1 MTLGPDL
8 CGLPDSELPSFSSKF
23 LSAEAPQAVSAASV
37 PPCSVLATILSK
49 LFFFVFKALVNKLER
64 LSLANILRL
73 EKYLRVD

>member
-37 PPCSVLATILSK
+37 HPCSVLVTILLK
-49 LFFFVFKALVNKLER
+49 LFFLCHQSFG
-64 LSLANILRL
+64 
-73 EKYLRVD
+73 